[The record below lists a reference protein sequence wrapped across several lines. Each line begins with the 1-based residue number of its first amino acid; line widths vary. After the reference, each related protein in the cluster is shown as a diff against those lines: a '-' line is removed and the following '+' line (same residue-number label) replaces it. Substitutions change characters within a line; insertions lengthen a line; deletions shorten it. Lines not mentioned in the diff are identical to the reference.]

1 MRSIKV
7 SKSLAGIALAF
18 GSVALLAGCHSTRS
32 ESELYTQPAM
42 GASGSSAYSGSSS
55 GASSATT
62 SEFKETV
69 TETGQGD
76 VAIPLYEEQL
86 IVGTRTTDS
95 GGVRLH
101 KQVTTET
108 VSQPVQVQRQT
119 VTVKREAAPAG
130 QAMSQDAGKQ
140 AGKLG
145 APFEEGEIVIKLQN
159 QEPVVETRI
168 VPSGKVVVQT
178 RTSTEQMNVQRQVRR
193 EKIGVDKIGDPQ
205 NVIISEELSGQSKE
219 AVGAAP
225 AGSQEIKGSQSKEG
239 VKTPVTTDENQGFPR
254 PQPDGKD
261 TFPELNKN
269 PDNP

>member
-1 MRSIKV
+1 MRCIKV

-76 VAIPLYEEQL
+76 IAIPLYEEQV

-140 AGKLG
+140 GGSMAT
-145 APFEEGEIVIKLQN
+145 PFEEGEIVIKVQN

-178 RTSTEQMNVQRQVRR
+178 RTSTEQMKVQRQVRR
-193 EKIGVDKIGDPQ
+193 EKIGVDKIGDSQ
-205 NVIISEELSGQSKE
+205 NVIISEDLSGTKE

-225 AGSQEIKGSQSKEG
+225 AGSQEIKGSQSQEG
-239 VKTPVTTDENQGFPR
+239 TKTPVTTEENQGFPR